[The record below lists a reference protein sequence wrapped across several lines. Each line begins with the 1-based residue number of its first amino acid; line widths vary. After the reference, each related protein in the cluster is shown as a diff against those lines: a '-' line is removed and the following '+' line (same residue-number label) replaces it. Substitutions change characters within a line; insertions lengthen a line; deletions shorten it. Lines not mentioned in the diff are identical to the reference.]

1 MRLAEHRAGVPGPVA
16 KIPRED
22 HAVNAVTGIF
32 DPQEAPEAPK
42 PKPLRGPLNARG
54 SAEGEKKKFLT
65 FYKPS
70 ELAAYV
76 VPEDVPLIGDL
87 HVYKGGI
94 FVLGGAA
101 GVGKS
106 FCLSQ
111 LAISGATGA
120 PWFGLTVHRRFRTMI
135 LQAENGLVRLS
146 SEYRVHCE
154 VDLDESVRISGDVD
168 TFAFED
174 PAFCEEFRR
183 EIEAFQPDV
192 IVLDPWNRAAR
203 DSMEKDFRQAFDNI
217 IACLPAGDARPAL
230 MICAHTRKPR
240 LGESAKGRGLLN
252 LLSGSLVLGSIP
264 RAAFVLQAATD
275 DVEGNEFVFSCC
287 KNNNGPLGPATAWRR
302 EGVRF
307 VGPVEE
313 FDWESFNNGGTGG
326 GGKSAKIEECH
337 LIEIFEGGKKWLS
350 KAEATKAL
358 MKIGDVG
365 RSAAYMALD
374 SAGRFG
380 PTLRVN
386 PANGKFSIYP
396 KAAEQGGE

>member
-1 MRLAEHRAGVPGPVA
+1 MPGPVA
-16 KIPRED
+16 EIPRED
-22 HAVNAVTGIF
+22 HALSADTGIF
-32 DPQEAPEAPK
+32 DPLAESPPTK
-42 PKPLRGPLNARG
+42 PKPRRGPFDDRTGAEG
-54 SAEGEKKKFLT
+54 AKEGEKKKFFT

-87 HVYKGGI
+87 HVFRGGI

-154 VDLDESVRISGDVD
+154 VNLDDAVRISGDVD

-240 LGESAKGRGLLN
+240 VGESAKGRGLLN

-264 RAAFVLQAATD
+264 RAAFILQAATD
-275 DVEGNEFVFSCC
+275 EVEGNEFVFSCC

-307 VGPVEE
+307 EGPLEG
-313 FDWESFNNGGTGG
+313 FDWDSFNNGGTGS
-326 GGKSAKIEECH
+326 GGKNAKIEEIH
-337 LIEIFEGGKKWLS
+337 LEQVFEGGKKWLP
-350 KAEATKAL
+350 KEKATKEL
-358 MKIGDVG
+358 MRLTK
-365 RSAAYMALD
+365 AARQTAYNAMD
-374 SAGRFG
+374 GVKGRFADR
-380 PTLRVN
+380 LRVN
-386 PANGKFSIYP
+386 PGNGEFSIYP
-396 KAAEQGGE
+396 KTEEEGE